1 MATPPNHRQRLEGSN
16 LRGDSESEMWEE
28 RRRPTMAHRRGGPG
42 KTRGHPWY
50 HGAGHLWLV
59 ADGGLAN
66 LEKVRRQVGADLPH
80 DALGAAKLPVRSGQP
95 SCKLHT
101 STGEEDLQPKARAC
115 GRHRRMTPR

>member
-42 KTRGHPWY
+42 KTRGHSWY

-59 ADGGLAN
+59 ADGGLAS
-66 LEKVRRQVGADLPH
+66 LEKVRRQVGADLPR
-80 DALGAAKLPVRSGQP
+80 DAKARGEAARAFGAAELRAPHVYRRRRPPTES
-95 SCKLHT
+95 T
-101 STGEEDLQPKARAC
+101 SMWST
-115 GRHRRMTPR
+115 